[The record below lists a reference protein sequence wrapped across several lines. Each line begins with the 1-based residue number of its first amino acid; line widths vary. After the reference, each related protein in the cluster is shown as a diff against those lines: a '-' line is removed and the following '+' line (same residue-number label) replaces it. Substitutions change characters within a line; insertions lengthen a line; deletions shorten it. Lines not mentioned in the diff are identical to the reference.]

1 MESWDNILLLHEINI
16 ENPLTVAKAR
26 NILTKFTHA
35 GAVLIGADILL
46 SGEIKPSHLINGAM
60 LGVSTTG
67 VGTIIAGVWFIADY
81 GTMGINYIF
90 TGEAKGIS
98 DMIDESIGT
107 YELYEGIYKLTNGVS
122 QS

>member
-1 MESWDNILLLHEINI
+1 MFYGS
-16 ENPLTVAKAR
+16 
-26 NILTKFTHA
+26 
-35 GAVLIGADILL
+35 
-46 SGEIKPSHLINGAM
+46 M

-81 GTMGINYIF
+81 GTMGINYSF

-107 YELYEGIYKLTNGVS
+107 YELYEGIYKLTSGVS
-122 QS
+122 QSWDIT

>member
-1 MESWDNILLLHEINI
+1 
-16 ENPLTVAKAR
+16 
-26 NILTKFTHA
+26 
-35 GAVLIGADILL
+35 
-46 SGEIKPSHLINGAM
+46 M
-60 LGVSTTG
+60 LGISTTG

-107 YELYEGIYKLTNGVS
+107 YELYEGIY
-122 QS
+122 